1 MFTFYLISRC
11 FYIYKNFIPNKKKQ
25 TTEES
30 KLNIKNII
38 GPASIS
44 LGAMIVM
51 DSIIGVIG
59 VLSKY
64 STSGEVN
71 VEAIAILALI
81 GSWIMVPVSYC
92 WNFKF
97 KNNE

>member
-1 MFTFYLISRC
+1 
-11 FYIYKNFIPNKKKQ
+11 
-25 TTEES
+25 
-30 KLNIKNII
+30 
-38 GPASIS
+38 
-44 LGAMIVM
+44 M